1 MVVRSV
7 NLISRIEKTR
17 GTVLFHLGRNR
28 VISAGNWKLIEPSS
42 DEKCLMSNV
51 QWHGKKDGNVES
63 IMFHRPPF
71 IFPSLVN
78 ENLRWRGCRCRCL
91 QRKECPFPDSDSPFH
106 KNFPSD
112 LLGHMYKIRCIV
124 NNGIPSPW
132 NSKKKRKKNHN
143 EQCHPPLAN
152 PSTL

>member
-7 NLISRIEKTR
+7 NLSRIEKTR

-71 IFPSLVN
+71 IFLPLST
-78 ENLRWRGCRCRCL
+78 
-91 QRKECPFPDSDSPFH
+91 
-106 KNFPSD
+106 
-112 LLGHMYKIRCIV
+112 KISAGELPMPMPV
-124 NNGIPSPW
+124 
-132 NSKKKRKKNHN
+132 KKRM
-143 EQCHPPLAN
+143 
-152 PSTL
+152 SFSRFRFTVS